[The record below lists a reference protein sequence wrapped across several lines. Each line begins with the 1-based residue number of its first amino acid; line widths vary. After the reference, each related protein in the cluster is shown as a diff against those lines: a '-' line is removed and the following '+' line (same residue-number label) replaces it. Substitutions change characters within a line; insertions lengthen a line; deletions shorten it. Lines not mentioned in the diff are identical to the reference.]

1 MSTTAILKLA
11 IAIAGSLTCAASAG
25 LITSVDEQ
33 TLQSPSLVT
42 LILVG
47 TVTYLLGALA
57 LSSVM
62 AALRWIS
69 R

>member
-1 MSTTAILKLA
+1 MPTTAILKLA
-11 IAIAGSLTCAASAG
+11 IAVAGSLVCAASAG
-25 LITSVDEQ
+25 LIMSFDEQ
-33 TLQSPSLVT
+33 TLQSPSLAA

-47 TVTYLLGALA
+47 LSTYLLGALA

-62 AALRWIS
+62 AALRWLS